1 MKTLIAAAISM
12 SMLAGAVTPAFA
24 DNRDHD
30 RQEWRHD
37 RHDDHRG
44 SRHDWRDNRGD
55 DRHGRDDR
63 RDYRYGYNEGL
74 RSRYDHDRYRHDAP
88 RYSYSAPRYVYS
100 APRYV
105 APRGYY
111 VQTWHRGD
119 RLPREYC
126 DSRYYVNDYNRYQL
140 YAPPRGHH
148 WVRVNNDV
156 LLTAVA
162 TGAVVAV
169 VSGLFH

>member
-1 MKTLIAAAISM
+1 MKKTLIAAAVSI
-12 SMLAGAVTPAFA
+12 SMLAGLVTPAFA
-24 DNRDHD
+24 DNRDHG
-30 RQEWRHD
+30 RQDWHQDTARQDYRRDD
-37 RHDDHRG
+37 RHDDRNDEH
-44 SRHDWRDNRGD
+44 DNR
-55 DRHGRDDR
+55 RDDR
-63 RDYRYGYNEGL
+63 RDYRSGYNEG
-74 RSRYDHDRYRHDAP
+74 RRDQYRHDVP
-88 RYSYSAPRYVYS
+88 RYAYS

-119 RLPREYC
+119 RLPRQYWE
-126 DSRYYVNDYNRYQL
+126 SRYVVNDYNRYQL